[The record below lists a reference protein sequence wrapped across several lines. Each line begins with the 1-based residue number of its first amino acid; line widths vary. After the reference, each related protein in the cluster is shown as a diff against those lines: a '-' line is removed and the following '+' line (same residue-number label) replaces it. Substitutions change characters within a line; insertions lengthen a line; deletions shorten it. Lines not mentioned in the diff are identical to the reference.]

1 MYYFC
6 GKNSILLFI
15 GKTENPLEAAIKK
28 SYWQLHI
35 AVFLFG
41 FTAILGKLMSLN
53 EIALVWW
60 RLFFTVITYLLYP
73 AIRTYLSNIDKKL
86 TVQLAANGVLVMLH
100 WVSFY
105 ASIKYSGVSVT
116 LSVYATA
123 SLMTAFVEPMLFKTK
138 IKMSEV
144 LLGLLVIP
152 AIYLVFNFSGIDWW
166 GIVLALFST
175 VVGVIFTIYNKLF
188 TEKTN
193 AFVITFVELASGLV
207 MLTLLLPVY
216 YYFYPDN
223 GFLIEQNMDWFYLAI
238 FVVLCTHAA
247 YTMSINSLKNLS
259 AFTAMLSFN
268 LEPVYGIVLAA
279 IFFQENKELSWQ
291 FYLGTAII
299 VTAIFLQPLLNL
311 LLVRGKKK
319 V

>member
-1 MYYFC
+1 
-6 GKNSILLFI
+6 
-15 GKTENPLEAAIKK
+15 LEAAVKK

-60 RLFFTVITYLLYP
+60 RLFFTVVTYLLYP
-73 AIRTYLSNIDKKL
+73 AIRNYLRNIDKKL
-86 TVQLAANGVLVMLH
+86 TWQLAANGVLVMLH

-116 LSVYATA
+116 LSIYATA
-123 SLMTAFVEPMLFKTK
+123 SLMTAFIEPLLFNKPLK
-138 IKMSEV
+138 ISEV

-152 AIYLVFNFSGIDWW
+152 GIYLVFSFSGVDWW

-175 VVGVIFTIYNKLF
+175 VVGVAFTIYNKLF

-207 MLTLLLPVY
+207 VLTLLLPVY
-216 YYFYPDN
+216 YYFYPDHS
-223 GFLIEQNMDWFYLAI
+223 FYIEQGMDWFYLAI
-238 FVVLCTHAA
+238 FVVLCTHVA
-247 YTMSINSLKNLS
+247 YTISISALKNLS

-268 LEPVYGIVLAA
+268 LEPVYGILLAA
-279 IFFQENKELSWQ
+279 LFFQENKELSWQ
-291 FYLGTAII
+291 FYLGTSII

-311 LLVRGKKK
+311 VPTREKKGR
-319 V
+319 